1 MRRLSAI
8 EKSDMSELAT
18 KAYHDP
24 QAFTEIYE
32 SFFPRIYNYVRYRV
46 KNPETTDDLTSL
58 IFEKVFKNIKCFRP
72 EQGNFTAWLFAI
84 AHNVV
89 SDHFRN
95 WNKNQCS
102 SLDVYD
108 EIAGTSQD
116 LGEVVVENE
125 IRSKLLNA
133 LAELSERERN
143 IIALK
148 FWSGLTNR
156 SISKLIGLSESN
168 VGVIIY
174 RAIRRL
180 HSIIESGGDFDERKS
195 LCRTL

>member
-1 MRRLSAI
+1 MSAI
-8 EKSDMSELAT
+8 VKSDMSELAT
-18 KAYHDP
+18 KAYLNP
-24 QAFTEIYE
+24 QAFAEIYE
-32 SFFPRIYNYVRYRV
+32 SYFSRIYNYVRYRV
-46 KNPETTDDLTSL
+46 KNPEITDDLTSL
-58 IFEKVFKNIKCFRP
+58 IFEKVLTNIRHFRP

-89 SDHFRN
+89 SDYFRQV
-95 WNKNQCS
+95 NKNQCS
-102 SLDVYD
+102 SLELYD

-133 LAELSERERN
+133 LVELSERERN

-156 SISKLIGLSESN
+156 HISKLIGLSESN

-174 RAIRRL
+174 RAMRRL

-195 LCRTL
+195 LCRTP

>member
-1 MRRLSAI
+1 MVQTEI
-8 EKSDMSELAT
+8 SELAA

-32 SFFPRIYNYVRYRV
+32 RYFSRIYNYVRYRV
-46 KNPETTDDLTSL
+46 KTPETTDDLTSL
-58 IFEKVFKNIKCFRP
+58 IFEKVLKNIRYFRP

-89 SDHFRN
+89 SDYFRN
-95 WNKNQCS
+95 LNKNPWS
-102 SLDVYD
+102 SLEAYS

-116 LGEVVVENE
+116 LGEVVAENE
-125 IRSKLLNA
+125 LRSNLLMA

-156 SISKLIGLSESN
+156 SIAQLIGLSESN

-174 RAIRRL
+174 RAMRRL